1 MRNRHGRQA
10 GSRWENAQSERAF
23 VFPDRWLNV
32 AAKSNTD
39 PDTRRKK
46 CRHASFQRQRLADTE
61 PGRVRKRD
69 EINRAAVSRR
79 RHVGYTVWTMGAEG
93 VEDLSGVSVAQS

>member
-10 GSRWENAQSERAF
+10 GSRWENAHSERAF
-23 VFPDRWLNV
+23 VLPDRSPNGT
-32 AAKSNTD
+32 AEANSQ
-39 PDTRRKK
+39 PDARRKK
-46 CRHASFQRQRLADTE
+46 CRHASFQRQRLADMK

-69 EINRAAVSRR
+69 EIIGAAVSRR
-79 RHVGYTVWTMGAEG
+79 RHLGYTFWTMGGEG